1 MIDIQEIPPD
11 KIDTSSPNIR
21 SVMDETGSLA
31 ESMESHG
38 QLEPG
43 TGWWEGDRFHIA
55 TGHRRAEACRHLN
68 IPFLARIIEPLS
80 GSDLIEFQ
88 LVENIQAEA
97 LMAEDLENAVGTLM
111 ETYGSASE
119 VGKRLGKS
127 AGWIS
132 TVVSAGKA
140 RESLIELN
148 RPEAPQQ
155 PVHDLSTSTASQF
168 AQLKDEDNRKAAYEE
183 ALRRSK
189 SEKQLSPHVVKDV
202 VEEFKER
209 EIRDVPAYVHKLK
222 VTRAKLVQK
231 RADIEAE
238 IDRIDAKIA
247 ELTER
252 DRP

>member
-11 KIDTSSPNIR
+11 KIDSSSPNIR

-43 TGWWEGDRFHIA
+43 TGWWDGDRFHIA
-55 TGHRRAEACRHLN
+55 TGHRRAEACRHLD
-68 IPFLARIIEPLS
+68 IPFLARIIEPLF

-132 TVVSAGKA
+132 TVVNAGKA
-140 RESLIELN
+140 RESLIESN
-148 RPEAPQQ
+148 R
-155 PVHDLSTSTASQF
+155 PVHDMSTSTASRF
-168 AQLKDEDNRKAAYEE
+168 AQLKNEENRKAAYDE

-189 SEKQLSPHVVKDV
+189 SKERMSSHVVKDV

-209 EIRDVPAYVHKLK
+209 EIRDIPAYVHKLK

-247 ELTER
+247 ELTEKG
-252 DRP
+252 RP